1 MRREHNDAAFIAGD
15 HFRRE
20 GANGI
25 RRAIQVVVDHV
36 TPVGVFHLQQRLPPL
51 NRGIGDHDIDF
62 AELLLD
68 LIGRCAKRRNVADVA
83 GAPLASAARS
93 LESVSPSRPIPLA
106 SQELGINGL
115 LGAAFFKLEWE
126 DRKEQNYARPGSL
139 FVGRSAMSDQIVRVP
154 GYACAY
160 CGEPLSFSSN
170 GIKAWRVRERF
181 VCNEFCADGISADG
195 ETPGNA
201 FLPPRPEIR

>member
-115 LGAAFFKLEWE
+115 LGAFFL
-126 DRKEQNYARPGSL
+126 SL
-139 FVGRSAMSDQIVRVP
+139 SGKIVRSRIMRGREVCLLEGVRCQIKLF
-154 GYACAY
+154 GYQVMPARIAASPFHSHPMASRL
-160 CGEPLSFSSN
+160 G
-170 GIKAWRVRERF
+170 A
-181 VCNEFCADGISADG
+181 
-195 ETPGNA
+195 
-201 FLPPRPEIR
+201 

>member
-83 GAPLASAARS
+83 ARRLRAPPVALNLFHRLGQFLWRRKS
-93 LESVSPSRPIPLA
+93 LEST
-106 SQELGINGL
+106 G
-115 LGAAFFKLEWE
+115 
-126 DRKEQNYARPGSL
+126 
-139 FVGRSAMSDQIVRVP
+139 
-154 GYACAY
+154 
-160 CGEPLSFSSN
+160 FS
-170 GIKAWRVRERF
+170 ERF
-181 VCNEFCADGISADG
+181 F
-195 ETPGNA
+195 
-201 FLPPRPEIR
+201 